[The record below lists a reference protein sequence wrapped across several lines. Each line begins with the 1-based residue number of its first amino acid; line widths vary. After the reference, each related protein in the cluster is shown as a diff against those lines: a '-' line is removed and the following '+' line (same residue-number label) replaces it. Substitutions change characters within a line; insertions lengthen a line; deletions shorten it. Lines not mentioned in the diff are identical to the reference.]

1 MEGGAKGVIL
11 LSLAHQDRAPVAF
24 RKYVDCLLDVVMPQV
39 SQAQEHYSTVPAA
52 TTCPTSTASFRCRFA
67 APGPVE
73 HVLWHVAPG
82 CD

>member
-39 SQAQEHYSTVPAA
+39 RPSVSRLDCNSLGSLAPA
-52 TTCPTSTASFRCRFA
+52 
-67 APGPVE
+67 VQ
-73 HVLWHVAPG
+73 
-82 CD
+82 